1 MARKFSLILGIGL
14 LVAGIASAQA
24 SSSTSARTVHATIVD
39 VSGNTVVART
49 DQGTKEYTVPDGF
62 KFQMN
67 GQDIGVADLKPGMK
81 VTATITT
88 TTTVTPVTV
97 TEVSQAEVLAVAG
110 GAIITRGANGNRKWT
125 IEDVN
130 SHDIR
135 IFRDGKEVEISQL
148 KVGDR
153 LTATIVSHHPPTVV
167 SSQSVKAAVSGAPAK
182 PAPAPT
188 AAPSMAAAAP
198 APAAEPAPAPAHHK
212 LPKTASS
219 VPLTG
224 LAGVL
229 SLAAGFAL
237 AISRRRTR

>member
-1 MARKFSLILGIGL
+1 MVRKFSLILGIGL

-24 SSSTSARTVHATIVD
+24 SSSTSSRTVHATIVD
-39 VSGNTVVART
+39 VYGNKVVAKT

-97 TEVSQAEVLAVAG
+97 TEVRQAEVLAVAG

-125 IEDVN
+125 YEDIN

-135 IFRDGKEVEISQL
+135 IFRDGQEVEISQL

-153 LTATIVSHHPPTVV
+153 LTATIISHHPPTVV
-167 SSQSVKAAVSGAPAK
+167 STQAVKAAVSGAP
-182 PAPAPT
+182 PAPT
-188 AAPSMAAAAP
+188 AAPAMAPAPAP
-198 APAAEPAPAPAHHK
+198 APAAEPAPAPAPAHHK

>member
-24 SSSTSARTVHATIVD
+24 SSSASSRTVQAEIID

-49 DQGTKEYTVPDGF
+49 AQGTKEYTVPDGF

-81 VTATITT
+81 VSATITT

-97 TEVSQAEVLAVAG
+97 TEVRQAEVLAVAG
-110 GAIITRGANGNRKWT
+110 GAIITRGPNGNRKWT
-125 IEDVN
+125 MEDIN

-167 SSQSVKAAVSGAPAK
+167 SSQSVKASVAGAPAK
-182 PAPAPT
+182 PAPT
-188 AAPSMAAAAP
+188 AAPAMAAAAP

>member
-1 MARKFSLILGIGL
+1 
-14 LVAGIASAQA
+14 
-24 SSSTSARTVHATIVD
+24 
-39 VSGNTVVART
+39 
-49 DQGTKEYTVPDGF
+49 
-62 KFQMN
+62 
-67 GQDIGVADLKPGMK
+67 MK

-97 TEVSQAEVLAVAG
+97 TEVRQAEVLAVAG
-110 GAIITRGANGNRKWT
+110 HAIIVRGANGNRKFT
-125 IEDVN
+125 MEDVN
-130 SHDIR
+130 GRDIK
-135 IFRDGKEVEISQL
+135 IFRDGQEVELAQL
-148 KVGDR
+148 KVGDK

-167 SSQSVKAAVSGAPAK
+167 SSQAVKAAVSGAPAA

-188 AAPSMAAAAP
+188 AAPAMAAP